1 MSEATIKV
9 KSLIKQ
15 KGEQDH
21 NVEITTPGKI
31 YKKDGSIYIFY
42 EESELSGMEGIK
54 TMLKISD
61 SYVKLSRTGA
71 AESGLIFE
79 TGVNHLSKYGTPYG
93 EFMME
98 TTTKSI
104 KLDLDEK
111 LVGSVTI
118 EYHLSIKG
126 LSETEHLLE
135 IKVLNVHE
143 E

>member
-9 KSLIKQ
+9 KSVIKQ
-15 KGEQDH
+15 KGEKDH

-31 YKKDGSIYIFY
+31 YKKDGHIYIFY
-42 EESELSGMEGIK
+42 DESELSGMDGIK

-61 SYVKLSRTGA
+61 TYVKLSRSGA
-71 AESGLIFE
+71 TESGLIFE
-79 TGVNHLSKYGTPYG
+79 PGINHLSKYGTPYG

-104 KLDLDEK
+104 GLELDEN
-111 LVGSVTI
+111 LVGVVTI

-126 LSETEHLLE
+126 LSETDHVLE
-135 IKVLNVHE
+135 IVVLNVHE
-143 E
+143 